1 MKIEK
6 IAKELFE
13 RVLEDP
19 MEGVTIKQRIENI
32 ITTKFV
38 YFPRKLSNREE
49 VIFNNTIN
57 KCYEEYMNSKEK

>member
-1 MKIEK
+1 MKVEK
-6 IAKELFE
+6 TARELFK

-19 MEGVTIKQRIENI
+19 MEGVTIRQRVDSI
-32 ITTKFV
+32 ISTKFI

-49 VIFNNTIN
+49 VIFDNTIN